1 MKKLLFALLVTIL
14 TLSNVVQAV
23 GIKPDDEKPAFKGVN
38 YSGEYACH
46 GTNDQ
51 VGDYDVS
58 VTMRINR
65 VSSYGSFGAYYF
77 DTQTEN
83 SLIYRGQAVA
93 DGNRLAISFNL
104 SDKRSAEHSTGIAT
118 IKKNAQGH
126 WSFRKLYFE
135 SDDNGGIYGIENCV
149 MKASLAVP
157 VKKSVKPIANKPSQ
171 AKPTQAEQLPSN

>member
-1 MKKLLFALLVTIL
+1 MKKLLFAILVGVF
-14 TLSNVVQAV
+14 TLSNVAQAT
-23 GIKPDDEKPAFKGVN
+23 GIKPDDEKPAFKGIN
-38 YSGEYACH
+38 YSGEYQCH

-65 VSSYGSFGAYYF
+65 VSSYGTFGAYYF

-83 SLIYRGQAVA
+83 SVIYHGQAVA

-104 SDKRSAEHSTGIAT
+104 SDKKNSEHSTGIST
-118 IKKNAQGH
+118 IRKNAQGH

-135 SDDNGGIYGIENCV
+135 SDDNGGIYGIESCV
-149 MKASLAVP
+149 MKVSLVP
-157 VKKSVKPIANKPSQ
+157 PMKKLVRPVVRSPSK
-171 AKPTQAEQLPSN
+171 AATE

>member
-1 MKKLLFALLVTIL
+1 MKKLLFAVFVSMFTL
-14 TLSNVVQAV
+14 TNVAQAA
-23 GIKPDDEKPAFKGVN
+23 GIKPDDEKPVFKGVN
-38 YSGEYACH
+38 YSGEYACK

-51 VGDYDVS
+51 VGDYEVN

-65 VSSYGSFGAYYF
+65 VSSYGTFGAYYF

-83 SLIYRGQAVA
+83 SVIYRGQAVA

-104 SDKRSAEHSTGIAT
+104 SDKRNAEHSTGIAT

-135 SDDNGGIYGIENCV
+135 SDDNGGIYGIEDCV
-149 MKASLAVP
+149 LKVSLATP
-157 VKKSVKPIANKPSQ
+157 VKKPVRPVVKSPSK
-171 AKPTQAEQLPSN
+171 AAIE

>member
-1 MKKLLFALLVTIL
+1 MKKLLFAVLVSIF
-14 TLSNVVQAV
+14 TLSNVVQAA
-23 GIKPDDEKPAFKGVN
+23 GLKPDDEKPVFKGIN
-38 YSGEYACH
+38 YSGEYACK

-51 VGDYDVS
+51 VGDYEVS

-65 VSSYGSFGAYYF
+65 VSSYGTFGAYYF

-83 SLIYRGQAVA
+83 SVIYRGQAVA

-104 SDKRSAEHSTGIAT
+104 SDKRNSEHSTGIAT

-149 MKASLAVP
+149 MTASLVAP
-157 VKKSVKPIANKPSQ
+157 VKKVVKPVVKAPSK
-171 AKPTQAEQLPSN
+171 AATE